1 MKKEW
6 EEMKSLKSLETDAES
21 QLTAF
26 EARVV
31 AKDEVSIKRFVK
43 AIAEREG
50 VDFIELVSSCV
61 GLEGLHCKFIF
72 LGCVEIYLNP
82 CCKTHSD
89 RDLRWEGEN
98 WLGIIVGKCGA
109 IGATYKT
116 WEQPLS

>member
-1 MKKEW
+1 M
-6 EEMKSLKSLETDAES
+6 
-21 QLTAF
+21 
-26 EARVV
+26 

-72 LGCVEIYLNP
+72 LGFIKIYLDP
-82 CCKTHSD
+82 CCKRLSV
-89 RDLRWEGEN
+89 RDLGGKAKN